1 MNDLVRTLERMC
13 DQDDP
18 QDRKLL
24 LLAELVETKCEA
36 LGKNQEELKLSL
48 DKTNDKLDRLTL
60 ILERYE
66 QDKDDCPVYKN
77 KSDFERLTVLLKYP
91 RMSLLVLL
99 GGFSLLVGMFSSSFN
114 DLLKFIFGL

>member
-66 QDKDDCPVYKN
+66 QGKDDCPVYKN

-99 GGFSLLVGMFSSSFN
+99 GVLSLLVGMFSSSFN

>member
-24 LLAELVETKCEA
+24 LLAELVETKYEA

-66 QDKDDCPVYKN
+66 QYKDDCPVYKN

-99 GGFSLLVGMFSSSFN
+99 GVFSLLVGMFSSSFN